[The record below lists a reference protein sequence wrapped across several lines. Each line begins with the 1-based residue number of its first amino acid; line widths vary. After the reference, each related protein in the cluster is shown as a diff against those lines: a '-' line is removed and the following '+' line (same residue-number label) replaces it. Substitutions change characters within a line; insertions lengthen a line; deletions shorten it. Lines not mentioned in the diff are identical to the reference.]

1 MHTPKRVISCKL
13 ESHYK
18 SQGKYEPTGKINQA
32 LGTILYTGANP
43 GFFLGG
49 GGGGGVHS
57 FVVAETKLY

>member
-18 SQGKYEPTGKINQA
+18 TTGKINQA

-57 FVVAETKLY
+57 FFVAETKSY